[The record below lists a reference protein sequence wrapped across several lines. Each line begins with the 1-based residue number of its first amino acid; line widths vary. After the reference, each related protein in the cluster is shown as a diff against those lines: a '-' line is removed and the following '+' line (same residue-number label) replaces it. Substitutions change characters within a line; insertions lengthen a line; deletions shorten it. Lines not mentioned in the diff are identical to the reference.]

1 MNLSLDTNRFEPE
14 ERFEA
19 FRDGIVRRL
28 FQLELVNRA
37 DAPYRAMVD
46 LEITAPAIF
55 GRVDGSS
62 ADFFRSEAVAR
73 QCEPGAWLLINRNG
87 AMQMTQGQVD
97 ARLGIGDGMLG
108 ISECPHHG
116 HCLGQSDT
124 WIIQIR
130 NEVISNLRAPRGRQ
144 RAMILRG
151 AMPMTQMITGML
163 ETYFRSSEGRS
174 EQAAALF
181 GQYLSDL
188 MVLHLGANRD
198 GIALIENR
206 GLMVARRAAILDD
219 IRRRASNPAYDVH
232 DVARRLGLSLRYIY
246 LLLEETGKSF
256 SEHVIGR
263 RLELAHDAL
272 VDSTARTKTISSIA
286 FDSGFSDLSY
296 FNRTFRAR
304 YGATPSEIRQSAFD
318 SDRK

>member
-1 MNLSLDTNRFEPE
+1 MNLCLDTDRFEPE

-37 DAPYRAMVD
+37 DGPYRALVD
-46 LEITAPAIF
+46 LEITAPAVF

-62 ADFFRSEAVAR
+62 ADFFRSEAVAK

-87 AMQMTQGQVD
+87 AMQMTQGQIH

-108 ISECPHHG
+108 AAEIPHDG

-124 WIIQIR
+124 WIVQIR
-130 NEVISNLRAPRGRQ
+130 NESIRNLCAPRGQ
-144 RAMILRG
+144 QQAMILRG
-151 AMPMTQMITGML
+151 TMPMTRMITGML
-163 ETYFRSSEGRS
+163 EAYFQNAEGRS
-174 EQAAALF
+174 EQAATLF

-188 MVLHLGANRD
+188 MVLYLGASRD
-198 GIALIENR
+198 GAALIESR
-206 GLMVARRAAILDD
+206 GLMVARRRSIIED
-219 IRRRASNPAYDVH
+219 IRMHAANPAYDVH
-232 DVARRLGLSLRYIY
+232 DVSRRMGLSLRYIY

-256 SEHVIGR
+256 SEHVIDR
-263 RLELAHDAL
+263 RIELARRALDDA
-272 VDSTARTKTISSIA
+272 TTRGRTISSIA

-304 YGATPSEIRQSAFD
+304 YGATPSEVRQMAFD
-318 SDRK
+318 NEPK